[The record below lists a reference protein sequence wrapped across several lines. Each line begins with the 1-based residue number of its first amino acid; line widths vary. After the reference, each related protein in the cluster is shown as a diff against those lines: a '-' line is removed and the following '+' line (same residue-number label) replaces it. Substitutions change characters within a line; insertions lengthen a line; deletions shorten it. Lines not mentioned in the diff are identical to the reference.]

1 MFYLTAHNTGTT
13 ESGTRYEWMAQVN
26 YHLIGAGKVDAF
38 PRTDDNAMLLLL
50 YVARE
55 WLAQRGMA
63 LEWTIEPFPVT

>member
-1 MFYLTAHNTGTT
+1 MFYLTAHNTGAT

-26 YHLIGAGKVDAF
+26 YTKIGFGVVESF

-55 WLAQRGMA
+55 WLAQRGYA
-63 LEWTIEPFPVT
+63 LEWTIKEMG